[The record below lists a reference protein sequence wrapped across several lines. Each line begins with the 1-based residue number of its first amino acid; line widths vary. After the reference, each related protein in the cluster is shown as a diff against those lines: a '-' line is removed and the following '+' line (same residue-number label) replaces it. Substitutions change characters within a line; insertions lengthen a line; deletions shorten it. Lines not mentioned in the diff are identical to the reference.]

1 MTVLLE
7 LAPEMEQFT
16 RAEARGISLEEY
28 LPDILAHASQQ
39 QEWDEAI
46 PEESLGRLTMLA
58 AGPRLSRI
66 WNTPEE
72 DAAWK
77 YLANCC
83 PWNKFQGFCGA
94 IV

>member
-1 MTVLLE
+1 ME
-7 LAPEMEQFT
+7 LAPKVKQIAGAN
-16 RAEARGISLEEY
+16 AEKRGLSREEY
-28 LPDILAHASQQ
+28 LPDILAHTLR
-39 QEWDEAI
+39 QEDWAETVS
-46 PEESLGRLTMLA
+46 EEPLGRLTMRA
-58 AGPRLSRI
+58 TEPRLSRI
-66 WNTPEE
+66 WDTPEG